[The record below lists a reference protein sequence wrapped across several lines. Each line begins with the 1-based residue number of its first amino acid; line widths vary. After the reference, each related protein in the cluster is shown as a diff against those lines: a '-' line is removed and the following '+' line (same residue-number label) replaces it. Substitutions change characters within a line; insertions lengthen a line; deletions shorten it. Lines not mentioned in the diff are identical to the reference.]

1 MGVLTMSLPD
11 FSDLLG
17 AGPLAPLP
25 LPPTGTMDRYFHHY
39 GLDTLAARA
48 GAIESGHVQVG
59 EFRLWT
65 QVWTPPDTSLCGT
78 VVVVH
83 GYFDHL
89 ALYGHL
95 LQLLLDAG
103 FRVVLWDLPGHGLS
117 SGERAAIDDFATYT
131 QCLRALLARL
141 EAKGLITAPLIGIG
155 QSTGAAILATDAL
168 ERPEHHPWQSLVL
181 LAPLVR
187 PCKWQRSRLMHRLA
201 TPFIR
206 SIPRHYRP
214 NTTNLAFTD
223 FLHHKDPLQ
232 TDTLPLVWVGA
243 MRDWMAHVRRLPPS
257 DLPTL
262 ILQGEQDATVDWRWN
277 LEVLRRLL
285 PRARIVYHQRARHH
299 LVNESPD
306 IRQTLFRDLYHFLIT
321 RTEGPCV
328 TPADTPDAS

>member
-1 MGVLTMSLPD
+1 MTMSLPD
-11 FSDLLG
+11 FSNLLN
-17 AGPLAPLP
+17 AGPLAPLA
-25 LPPTGTMDRYFHHY
+25 LPPTGVMAQYFRHY
-39 GLDTLAARA
+39 GLEDLITQV
-48 GAIESGHVQVG
+48 GGIESGHVQVG

-65 QVWTPPDTSLCGT
+65 QVWTPQEGALRGT
-78 VVVVH
+78 IVVVH

-95 LQLLLDAG
+95 LRLLLDAG

-131 QCLRALLARL
+131 QCLRALLTQI
-141 EAKGLITAPLIGIG
+141 EAKGLMTAPLIGIG

-168 ERPEHHPWQSLVL
+168 ERSGHHPWQSLVL

-187 PCKWQRSRLMHRLA
+187 PCKWQRSRVMHRLA

-206 SIPRHYRP
+206 SIPRSHRP
-214 NTTNLAFTD
+214 NTTHLAFTD

-243 MRDWMAHVRRLPPS
+243 MRDWMSHVRRLPPT
-257 DLPTL
+257 DLSTL

-277 LEVLRRLL
+277 LGVLRRLL
-285 PRARIVYHQRARHH
+285 PAAHIVYHQDARHH

-306 IRQTLFRDLYHFLIT
+306 IRQTLFRDLHHFLIT
-321 RTEGPCV
+321 QTEGSCV
-328 TPADTPDAS
+328 TTADTSEPPSR

>member
-1 MGVLTMSLPD
+1 MSLPD
-11 FSDLLG
+11 FSELLE

-25 LPPTGTMDRYFHHY
+25 LPPTGVMDEYFRHY
-39 GLDTLAARA
+39 ALDDLIAQA
-48 GAIESGHVQVG
+48 GGIESGHIQVN

-65 QVWTPPDTSLCGT
+65 QIWTPRHESLRGT

-89 ALYGHL
+89 GLYGHL
-95 LQLLLDAG
+95 LRLLLEEG

-117 SGERAAIDDFATYT
+117 SGERAAIDDFATYI

-141 EAKGLITAPLIGIG
+141 EAKDLLQHPLIGIG
-155 QSTGAAILATDAL
+155 QSTGAAILTTDAL
-168 ERPEHHPWQSLVL
+168 ERPGRHPWQSLVL

-187 PCKWQRSRLMHRLA
+187 PCKWRRSHLMHRLA

-214 NTTNLAFTD
+214 NTTNLAFSA
-223 FLHHKDPLQ
+223 FLHREDPLQ
-232 TDTLPLVWVGA
+232 ADTLPLVWVGA

-285 PRARIVYHQRARHH
+285 PAAQIIYHQTARHH
-299 LVNESPD
+299 LVNESTA
-306 IRQTLFRDLYHFLIT
+306 IRQTLFRDLHHFLAT
-321 RTEGPCV
+321 RTQGSCM
-328 TPADTPDAS
+328 TTADTPEAPS